1 MSFWSNRYTAEVH
14 TQTHAETLRR
24 FEIIYRSLGEEKRV
38 PTREEKQ
45 IEQNDEWDGNQTH
58 PRFFLFGCCF
68 FLLFSLLRNSEQ
80 NREDQEVPAGDSIRK
95 NKPQTEVEFP
105 GMVLHL
111 GGFLWLRGN
120 IHPRGARSRCGY
132 RQNKQCA
139 ELKQHGGDDD
149 DAVKQIL
156 AMAAEW
162 LK

>member
-1 MSFWSNRYTAEVH
+1 MRWESTSSSFLPFR
-14 TQTHAETLRR
+14 L
-24 FEIIYRSLGEEKRV
+24 L
-38 PTREEKQ
+38 
-45 IEQNDEWDGNQTH
+45 
-58 PRFFLFGCCF
+58 FFHV
-68 FLLFSLLRNSEQ
+68 LLFSLLRNSEQ